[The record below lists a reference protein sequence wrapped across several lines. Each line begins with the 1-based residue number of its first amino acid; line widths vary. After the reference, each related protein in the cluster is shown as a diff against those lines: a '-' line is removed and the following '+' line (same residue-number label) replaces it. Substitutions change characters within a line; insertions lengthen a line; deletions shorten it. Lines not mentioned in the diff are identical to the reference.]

1 MPLRERKE
9 DIPLLIRF
17 FCEKLGT
24 KLGKKIT
31 DIPQKVIDKLMLYD
45 FPGNIRELENLIER
59 AIITSRTKKLS
70 LGDWFNPKK
79 RRKKTVNFDS
89 LENHQRNYIIEVLK
103 HTNWR
108 VSGEEGAAKLLGL
121 RPTTLYSKLDRLG
134 IKRSNS
140 VAE

>member
-1 MPLRERKE
+1 MA
-9 DIPLLIRF
+9 
-17 FCEKLGT
+17 
-24 KLGKKIT
+24 
-31 DIPQKVIDKLMLYD
+31 YD
-45 FPGNIRELENLIER
+45 FPGNVRELENLIER

-79 RRKKTVNFDS
+79 RKKRTVTFDS
-89 LENHQRNYIIEVLK
+89 LKNHQRNYIIEVLK

-108 VSGEEGAAKLLGL
+108 VSGEDGAAKLLDM
-121 RPTTLYSKLDRLG
+121 RPTTLYSKLDKLG